1 MTTQPTLTQA
11 IAATRRVFPNA
22 TESEVRATAT
32 GIHAHLVAM
41 EAATYTVI
49 TGDEV
54 TTGHTFDEAT
64 CMADDYIFHHDGK
77 RPVTV
82 TDAVTGDVIVCCTG
96 ITCPDCEGIADAV
109 AHHAEY
115 VAGWGGHV
123 SDAIEYRCRG
133 CGEVWTAA

>member
-11 IAATRRVFPNA
+11 IAAVRRAMPNITDA
-22 TESEVRATAT
+22 AVRTIA
-32 GIHAHLVAM
+32 GDIYKHLVAM

-64 CMADDYIFHHDGK
+64 DMADDYIFNHDGK

-82 TDAVTGDVIVCCTG
+82 TDTVTGDVIVSCTG
-96 ITCPDCEGIADAV
+96 DTCPACDGIADV
-109 AHHAEY
+109 TDHYAEY
-115 VAGWGGHV
+115 TCDSGAYVPDHIA
-123 SDAIEYRCRG
+123 YRCRD
-133 CGEVWTAA
+133 CGEVWCE